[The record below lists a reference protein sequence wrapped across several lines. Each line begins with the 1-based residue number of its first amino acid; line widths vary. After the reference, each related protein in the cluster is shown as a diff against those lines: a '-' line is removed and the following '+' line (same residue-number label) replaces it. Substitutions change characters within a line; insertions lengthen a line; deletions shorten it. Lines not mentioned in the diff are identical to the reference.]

1 MSVVLKVLKV
11 RVFNEGLINIP
22 LWTSEMVGEGQ
33 GVGGGGGAP
42 SCAGHFLIGGV
53 KRGTSW

>member
-33 GVGGGGGAP
+33 GVGGGDAP